1 MGLIRISMYAH
12 TYIMFSDAF
21 SELKNNIIMQID
33 DQNSYVTIQNCVFD
47 EEMDKSKVNDKL
59 SYDSSNVINN
69 DNNILAHFFT
79 EIF

>member
-1 MGLIRISMYAH
+1 
-12 TYIMFSDAF
+12 
-21 SELKNNIIMQID
+21 MQID